1 MATLKTEDQVAFDI
15 AKVRRDFPLLNRQ
28 VYGKQLV
35 YLDNGATSQKPKA
48 VLDAIDKYY
57 TQQNSNIHRGVHFLS
72 QDATMAYEKARET
85 IQKHIQAKHSH
96 EVIFTKGATDA
107 INLVAYSFG
116 KAFLKP
122 GDEVLITE
130 MEHHSNIVPWQ
141 IACEDRGAILKV
153 LPMDDKGELML
164 SELDRLLT
172 PRTKLL
178 SFVHVSNTLG
188 TINPVRYIIDKAHE
202 VGSKV
207 LIDGCQAIQH
217 LAVDV
222 QELDVDFYVFSG
234 HKVFGPTGTGIL
246 YGKEEL
252 LNAMP
257 PYQGGGDMIKTVT
270 FEKTVYNDLPH
281 KFEAGTPHIEGGIA
295 LAVAFDYINE
305 IGLENIHA
313 YEQDLLTYATDQLT
327 QIPGLEIWGRA
338 QEKASVISFNIKG
351 LHPFDVGTIL
361 DKMGIAVR
369 TGHHCTQPIMDKYCI
384 PGTVRA
390 SLAFYNTKEEIDKL
404 VIGVNKAIQMLS

>member
-1 MATLKTEDQVAFDI
+1 MTFDVS
-15 AKVRRDFPLLNRQ
+15 KVRRDFPLLNRQ

-72 QDATMAYEKARET
+72 QDATAAYEKARET

-116 KAFLKP
+116 KAFLKT
-122 GDEVLITE
+122 GDEILITE

-141 IACEDRGAILKV
+141 IACEDRGAILRV
-153 LPMDDKGELML
+153 LPIDDKGELML

-172 PRTKLL
+172 ARTKLV

-188 TINPVRYIIDKAHE
+188 TVNPVRYIIDKAHE
-202 VGSKV
+202 VGAKV

-217 LAVDV
+217 LAIDV
-222 QELDVDFYVFSG
+222 QELDVDFYAFSG

-295 LAVAFDYINE
+295 LAVAFDYVNS

-313 YEQDLLTYATDQLT
+313 YEQELLAYATAQLQ
-327 QIPGLEIWGRA
+327 QIPGLTIVGRA
-338 QEKASVISFNIKG
+338 KDKASVISFNIKN

-390 SLAFYNTKEEIDKL
+390 SFAFYNTKEEIDKL
-404 VIGVNKAIQMLS
+404 VTGVKKAIQMLS